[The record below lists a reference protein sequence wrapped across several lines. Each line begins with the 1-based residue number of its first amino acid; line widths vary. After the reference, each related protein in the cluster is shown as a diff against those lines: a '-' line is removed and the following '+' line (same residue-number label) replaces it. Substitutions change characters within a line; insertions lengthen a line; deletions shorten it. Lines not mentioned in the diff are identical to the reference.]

1 MYSIPELNE
10 IKIYYLNLKAVSRGI
25 IGLQDN
31 LIPQEVKIA
40 GKFKFEEDRARYIIA
55 RSCLRVILGDFLSIE
70 PIHIKISLNKFGK
83 PTLLSENFESVK
95 FNLSHSGDLIV
106 YAFSLFDEVGIDIE
120 IMNEHFDHLKIA
132 ENYFSSD
139 EFIFLNSSND
149 RFEITDRFF
158 RIWTR
163 KEALLK
169 AVGTGFLPDLRKID
183 VLQDEIKL
191 NFSPDEL
198 PEYQTG
204 NFNVFD
210 LSIHNYY
217 KSAIA
222 CSGEKKRISIK
233 QINF

>member
-10 IKIYYLNLKAVSRGI
+10 IKIYSLNFKAISREI
-25 IGLQDN
+25 ISLQDN

-40 GKFKFEEDRARYIIA
+40 GKYKLEEDSSRYIIA
-55 RSCLRVILGDFLSIE
+55 RSYLRKILGDYLSLD
-70 PIHIKISLNKFGK
+70 PIDVKISLNKFGK
-83 PTLLSENFESVK
+83 PTLLTENFESIK

-106 YAFSLFDEVGIDIE
+106 YAFNISDEVGIDIE
-120 IMNEHFDHLKIA
+120 MMNNYIDHPQIA
-132 ENYFSSD
+132 DNYFSSD
-139 EFIFLNSSND
+139 EISYLNSSKD

-169 AVGTGFLPDLRKID
+169 AIGTGLLPDLRKID

-191 NFSPDEL
+191 NLSLDEL
-198 PEYQTG
+198 PEYQTR

-210 LSIHNYY
+210 FSIHNNY
-217 KSAIA
+217 KSSIA
-222 CSGEKKRISIK
+222 CAGEKKRILIE